1 MKKHDFPLTVLP
13 LLWLLT
19 PVICLLPLA
28 AGLASCTTSEEKVM
42 AIMEETE
49 TLVAALHD
57 ENAEVRYGAARD
69 ACLIGPLAIQPVSV
83 LLASTEPGPALSA
96 QQALWSIVH
105 HACRPGEKRDRR
117 ACSNYLLS
125 LLTESALPVELP
137 LKAKHE
143 ILRMLSFTANDSHS
157 VRKLD
162 TLLDDADLAGMAL
175 FALERVDHAAADE
188 VLTQRL
194 AKKSALPFAAVAGV
208 LGQRRTRGAV
218 SSLLAL
224 TESND
229 EEAVVAALR
238 SLAMIAP
245 SRAEV
250 ESALRA
256 ATARQAPNSVD
267 NLLLFAD
274 GRLAAGDRRKAVS
287 IYALYTEDEAAHVR
301 AAAVRG
307 LGRAGGDDQFA
318 LLIKMLG
325 DTAPAVRTEARN
337 AIVSIEDDIGAQLD
351 AAFAGAEPLGRAALL
366 GVMVDR
372 GEDVAVQRVKD
383 AMADDA
389 AAVRFAALDLAGK
402 FDGSGF
408 ESLLIDAAI
417 GAEGAESD
425 QAFSSYLTLA
435 EARFAGGDRK
445 VALEMFHTVCDKA
458 TARSIL
464 GDALS
469 GIAAVADPTSLDRVE
484 KLAAESALRE
494 PVGRARLAIAA
505 RLVAGEP
512 QKARELL
519 ELVCFKSGSPT
530 LRTSAIGLL
539 RELGVDTTGYALRQG
554 FLPEWLLIGPFPEAT
569 KETLGSH
576 PFEEPFPLP
585 DRPLVSDGK
594 ELHWKPFTTDDM
606 DGMVDLLFIKPS
618 QNVCAYGHATFWHP
632 TGGDGMIKVGSD
644 DGVAFWLNNELVHEN
659 YTMRGATPD
668 QDKVK
673 VSFRAG
679 LNKILVKVHQGGGD
693 WRFCV
698 RIADAEGGPID
709 LGKKR

>member
-1 MKKHDFPLTVLP
+1 MKKHDLLLTVLSVSC
-13 LLWLLT
+13 LLT
-19 PVICLLPLA
+19 LST
-28 AGLASCTTSEEKVM
+28 GLASCTTPEEKIMAVM
-42 AIMEETE
+42 QETE
-49 TLVAALHD
+49 ALVAALQD
-57 ENAEVRYGAARD
+57 ENAEIRYAAARD
-69 ACLIGPLAIQPVSV
+69 AYRIGPPAIQPVSV
-83 LLASTEPGPALSA
+83 LLASGEPGPALSA

-105 HACRPGEKRDRR
+105 HACRPDERNDRR
-117 ACSNYLLS
+117 ACSNYLLA
-125 LLTESALPVELP
+125 LLTDAVLPVELP

-143 ILRMLSFTANDSHS
+143 ILRMLSFTVNDSHS
-157 VRKLD
+157 VRGLD
-162 TLLDDADLAGMAL
+162 ALLDDADLADMAL

-224 TESND
+224 VESND
-229 EEAVVAALR
+229 TDAAAAALR
-238 SLAMIAP
+238 SLALIAP

-250 ESALRA
+250 EAALRA
-256 ATARQAPNSVD
+256 ATVRQAPDSVD

-274 GRLAAGDRRKAVS
+274 GRLAAGDRHKAVS
-287 IYALYTEDEAAHVR
+287 IYALYTKYRTAHVR

-307 LGRAGGDDQFA
+307 LGRAASDDQFA
-318 LLIKMLG
+318 LLITLLG
-325 DTAPAVRTEARN
+325 DTAPAVRAEARK

-351 AAFAGAEPLGRAALL
+351 AAFADAGPLGRAALL

-372 GEDVAVQRVKD
+372 GEDVAVEKVKD

-389 AAVRFAALDLAGK
+389 SAVRLAALDMAGN

-408 ESLLIDAAI
+408 EPLLIDAAV

-425 QAFSSYLTLA
+425 QAFSSYLRLA
-435 EARFAGGDRK
+435 EARFAGGDRAG
-445 VALEMFHTVCDKA
+445 ALEMFHTVCDKA
-458 TARSIL
+458 AARSIL
-464 GDALS
+464 GDALN
-469 GIAAVADPTSLDRVE
+469 GISAVANRASLDRVE
-484 KLAAESALRE
+484 KLAADSSLRE
-494 PVGRARLAIAA
+494 PVGRARLAIATG
-505 RLVAGEP
+505 LVADEP

-519 ELVCFKSGSPT
+519 ELVCFKSGSRT
-530 LRTSAIGLL
+530 LRTSALGLL
-539 RELGVDTTGYALRQG
+539 RELGVDTTGYARRQG

-585 DRPLVSDGK
+585 DKPFALDGK
-594 ELHWKPFTTDDM
+594 EFNWKPFTTDDM
-606 DGMVDLLFIKPS
+606 DGMVDLLFIKPN
-618 QNVCAYGHATFWHP
+618 QNVCAYAHATFWHP

-644 DGVAFWLNNELVHEN
+644 DGVAFWLNGEFVHEN
-659 YTMRGATPD
+659 YAWRGASPD

-673 VSFRAG
+673 VEFRAG

-693 WRFCV
+693 WHFFV